1 MCWVWAG
8 AGFTDTRPSSGGVG
22 HLNKSLQCSEVSA
35 NRASVTGGAP
45 GDRAAHSSWERGVR
59 SEKTTPAKTTPKGC
73 HLSRVLKRGLCSL
86 GRRPWRL
93 LWGWQQ
99 PLETALCVPEAT
111 SPQVLGTGRGEG
123 RRDSTWGGRRG
134 GDMLQRSD
142 LQGLSAL
149 TLAAL
154 WLLRPQMALQGWPA
168 SICWAGGW
176 GGGRSLQSVS
186 LPCWLPHH
194 HLLV

>member
-8 AGFTDTRPSSGGVG
+8 AGFTDTLPSSGGVG
-22 HLNKSLQCSEVSA
+22 HLNESLQCSEVSA

-45 GDRAAHSSWERGVR
+45 WDRAAHSSWERGVR

-73 HLSRVLKRGLCSL
+73 YLSRVLKRGFIRQAPPEAPL
-86 GRRPWRL
+86 
-93 LWGWQQ
+93 GWQQ
-99 PLETALCVPEAT
+99 PLETRGYV
-111 SPQVLGTGRGEG
+111 SRKPQVHKSWELAVVGEG

-154 WLLRPQMALQGWPA
+154 WLLRPQMAL
-168 SICWAGGW
+168 
-176 GGGRSLQSVS
+176 
-186 LPCWLPHH
+186 
-194 HLLV
+194 

>member
-8 AGFTDTRPSSGGVG
+8 AGFTDTLPSSGGVG
-22 HLNKSLQCSEVSA
+22 HLNESLQCSEVSA

-45 GDRAAHSSWERGVR
+45 WDRAAHSSWERGVR

-73 HLSRVLKRGLCSL
+73 YLSRVLKRGFIRQAPPEAPL
-86 GRRPWRL
+86 
-93 LWGWQQ
+93 GWQQ
-99 PLETALCVPEAT
+99 PLETRGYV
-111 SPQVLGTGRGEG
+111 SRKPQVHKSWELAVGGEG

-154 WLLRPQMALQGWPA
+154 WLLRPQMAL
-168 SICWAGGW
+168 
-176 GGGRSLQSVS
+176 
-186 LPCWLPHH
+186 
-194 HLLV
+194 